1 MYFQSNPIATA
12 LKDLENRNER
22 ALYANWK
29 PLQIINNRMALLFR
43 HNASESEHTLLYVH
57 HFIFHP
63 LHRLTESEQYH
74 LLYSSIEDVPT
85 IAEKLRY
92 ARHMKGLRQKDIAE
106 YLNIHLSQFTRN
118 YTQTTKQGLLTTNKG

>member
-1 MYFQSNPIATA
+1 
-12 LKDLENRNER
+12 
-22 ALYANWK
+22 
-29 PLQIINNRMALLFR
+29 MALLFR

-92 ARHMKGLRQKDIAE
+92 ARHMKGLRQK
-106 YLNIHLSQFTRN
+106 NI
-118 YTQTTKQGLLTTNKG
+118 YKKLLESGFKRSRVRGTISFVLFVK

>member
-1 MYFQSNPIATA
+1 MPVNLNT
-12 LKDLENRNER
+12 
-22 ALYANWK
+22 
-29 PLQIINNRMALLFR
+29 LFY
-43 HNASESEHTLLYVH
+43 YVH

-92 ARHMKGLRQKDIAE
+92 ARHMKR
-106 YLNIHLSQFTRN
+106 F
-118 YTQTTKQGLLTTNKG
+118 TTKKILQNI